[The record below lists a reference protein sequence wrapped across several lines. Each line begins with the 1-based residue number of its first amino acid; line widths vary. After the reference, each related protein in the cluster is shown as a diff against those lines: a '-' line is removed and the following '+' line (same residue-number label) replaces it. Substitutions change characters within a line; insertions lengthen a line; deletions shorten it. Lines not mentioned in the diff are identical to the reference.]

1 MLTSLVYKPEGC
13 YGGVYWVFVVSQR
26 VKVDFLLHPREDLTF
41 RLVNLLPNTLLPTQ
55 WELE

>member
-13 YGGVYWVFVVSQR
+13 YGGVYWVLVVSQM